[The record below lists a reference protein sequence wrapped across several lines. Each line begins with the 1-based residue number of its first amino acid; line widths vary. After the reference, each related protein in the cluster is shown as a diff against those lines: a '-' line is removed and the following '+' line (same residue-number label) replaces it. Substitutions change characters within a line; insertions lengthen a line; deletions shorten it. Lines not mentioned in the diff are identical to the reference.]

1 MLKSEKLGGCLRGQK
16 AGKGLSPAA
25 KAVRIF
31 EKVYEEVEE
40 DKFPGTSQKQ
50 QRKVRNSIFGKRK
63 IFSFRTTDGVLPGTD
78 SGKIEVNRPE

>member
-1 MLKSEKLGGCLRGQK
+1 MV
-16 AGKGLSPAA
+16 A
-25 KAVRIF
+25 KAARF
-31 EKVYEEVEE
+31 LEKVHEEVEE
-40 DKFPGTSQKQ
+40 GRFPGTGQKQ